1 MKITMRPLKSKA
13 TSSPRGFSMI
23 ELLITL
29 GIGMILIA
37 MAAPLVK
44 TTINTYRLRGAGTE
58 YANLLQ
64 QTRMRAV
71 GNDRYYP
78 IYASTSNGVVNGWA
92 GMNAFADINL
102 QGGATG
108 TYAPSPALPNPQL
121 GPDFAAVFDRSVL
134 IRNRAAAPA
143 VANLEAQYMP
153 GVNAAL
159 VNINPNDLW
168 SNVTV
173 KVVTFGPRGLP
184 CYLPAAPAAGNA
196 GNCGYLFPNGTPVA
210 FEIYLVNTQINSW
223 ESVTINPSG
232 RIREWRYNAGNAT
245 WQPLN

>member
-1 MKITMRPLKSKA
+1 MRPQKTKA

-29 GIGMILIA
+29 AVGMLLIA
-37 MAAPLVK
+37 MATPLVK
-44 TTINTYRLRGAGTE
+44 TTIYTYRLRGAGSE

-71 GNDRYYP
+71 SNDRYYP
-78 IYASTSNGVVNGWA
+78 TYASTSNGVVGGWA

-102 QGGATG
+102 RGGATG
-108 TYAPSPALPNPQL
+108 TYGPSPALPNPQL
-121 GPDFAAVFDRSVL
+121 GPDLGAVFDRSVN
-134 IRNRAAAPA
+134 IQNQAAAPA
-143 VANLEAQYMP
+143 VGNLEAQYMP

-159 VNINPNDLW
+159 VNINPNDAW
-168 SNVTV
+168 STAAV

-184 CYLPAAPAAGNA
+184 CYLTAAPVAGNA

-210 FEIYLVNTQINSW
+210 FEIYLFNIRINSW

-232 RIREWRYNAGNAT
+232 RIREWRYNAANAT